1 MIEDLVNF
9 LCLESDLVSDF
20 LLLESDSEEL
30 FLSFSL
36 EASLFSGCLLD
47 LLLTLVRILTTL

>member
-1 MIEDLVNF
+1 MNF

-36 EASLFSGCLLD
+36 GASLFSGLMID